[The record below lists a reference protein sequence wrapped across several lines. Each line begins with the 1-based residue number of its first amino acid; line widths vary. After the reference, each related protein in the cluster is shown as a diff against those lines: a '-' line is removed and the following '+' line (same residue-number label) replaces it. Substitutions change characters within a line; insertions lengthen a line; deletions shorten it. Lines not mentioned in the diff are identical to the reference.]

1 MAVEMSAS
9 SRGIRCGCISTTV
22 TAAPKR
28 RNICANSSP
37 TYEPPTTTRC
47 SGTRSSARIELLS
60 RCGTSPTP
68 GMRGTAARPPTLMKM
83 RGADSTSS
91 PTRTCVGDSKR
102 RARAA
107 PCSPHAAQPV
117 LDAAARAR
125 HHGVGARLDARHVHG
140 DGALDDD
147 AVVARAA
154 RQVRGVGAGDQRL
167 GGHAPGVDARPA
179 EQRPLDQRH
188 LHAGAREPPGERR
201 PRLPRADDD
210 GVERRHSAAAPISTA
225 PPIATA
231 SSISAAG

>member
-1 MAVEMSAS
+1 MAVETSAS

-28 RNICANSSP
+28 RNTCANSSP

-60 RCGTSPTP
+60 RCGTSSTP
-68 GMRGTAARPPTLMKM
+68 GMRGTEARPPTLMKM
-83 RGADSTSS
+83 RGDDSTSS
-91 PTRTCVGDSKR
+91 PTRTCVGDSK
-102 RARAA
+102 AA
-107 PCSPHAAQPV
+107 CPCSTVQPGM
-117 LDAAARAR
+117 LRSQPSTLPR
-125 HHGVGARLDARHVHG
+125 ERGHHGVGARLDARHVHG
-140 DGALDDD
+140 DGALDHD

-167 GGHAPGVDARPA
+167 RGRAPGVDARPA

-188 LHAGAREPPGERR
+188 LHAGAREPPRQRR

-210 GVERRHSAAAPISTA
+210 GVEGRHC
-225 PPIATA
+225 AT
-231 SSISAAG
+231 ILE